1 MGDGDY
7 LEGQVEV
14 RKETRR
20 KSVLSEKGV
29 ERKNRCLILY
39 DQDVLK
45 AVLLAKTLEKLLR
58 AS

>member
-1 MGDGDY
+1 MAGGDY

-29 ERKNRCLILY
+29 ERKNRCLIL
-39 DQDVLK
+39 
-45 AVLLAKTLEKLLR
+45 
-58 AS
+58 

>member
-20 KSVLSEKGV
+20 KSVLSE
-29 ERKNRCLILY
+29 
-39 DQDVLK
+39 VLK
-45 AVLLAKTLEKLLR
+45 GKTGVLFSKTKMCP
-58 AS
+58 